1 MSKPIAVVIL
11 IVSMLFWNSE
21 PMERASYSDEIKS
34 GMCQMTVEEFD
45 LMSRVVE
52 AESDRSDNLEGRV
65 LIAEVILNRVESADF
80 ANDITGVCYQSGQFE
95 VVSNGMIYSVGRTE
109 LSDAAVCEAYK
120 RTQDGEAPNVMYF
133 NNSNYAYGTPYCYE
147 GGNYFVTVP

>member
-34 GMCQMTVEEFD
+34 AMCQMTVDEFD

-65 LIAEVILNRVESADF
+65 LIAEVILNRVESEDF
-80 ANDITGVCYQSGQFE
+80 ADSITGVCNQSGFR
-95 VVSNGMIYSVGRTE
+95 SVTGALLPYPYQRQYPE
-109 LSDAAVCEAYK
+109 L
-120 RTQDGEAPNVMYF
+120 F
-133 NNSNYAYGTPYCYE
+133 L
-147 GGNYFVTVP
+147 